1 MRKVAVTLGAD
12 GAYAASDGFAGFV
25 PAPRVNAVDGTGAG
39 DAFAAGL
46 LYGELAGWPFE
57 RSVRFANAV
66 GAVSTTAL
74 GAGEGL
80 PSVDE
85 ALAAVRARMSP
96 QALTYEQ
103 VAAWRIGR
111 HHLVERAPRERL
123 EAVARDVCGV
133 QAQVMSSAALAL
145 WTRVDTTPAD
155 VFENRRKVEAEARGL
170 AAFYGMPV
178 DVTWTDAPSSAER

>member
-1 MRKVAVTLGAD
+1 M
-12 GAYAASDGFAGFV
+12 
-25 PAPRVNAVDGTGAG
+25 DGTGAG

-85 ALAAVRARMSP
+85 ALAAVRA
-96 QALTYEQ
+96 Q
-103 VAAWRIGR
+103 
-111 HHLVERAPRERL
+111 
-123 EAVARDVCGV
+123 
-133 QAQVMSSAALAL
+133 
-145 WTRVDTTPAD
+145 
-155 VFENRRKVEAEARGL
+155 
-170 AAFYGMPV
+170 
-178 DVTWTDAPSSAER
+178 